1 MHPAFAEAL
10 SVLASICEATGR
22 EFECEQLSKRA
33 AAIVRPYA
41 LQVEEAAAPKK
52 RSIQPDSTHSAPVRS
67 SLRSDLF

>member
-1 MHPAFAEAL
+1 MHPALAEAL

-22 EFECEQLSKRA
+22 EFECEQLSKRG

-41 LQVEEAAAPKK
+41 LQVEAAAPKK
-52 RSIQPDSTHSAPVRS
+52 RSNQPDSTHSAPVRP